1 MTFYW
6 SDYLNLD
13 KKLASEATTYAH
25 REAELRGSIHLAYY
39 ADFNLV
45 KKHLQDKLGQSIP
58 TRCDAH
64 KYVRKQFELRRN
76 SAHKSVVKKSNKL
89 RLFHNQTDSVSF
101 FSRFIKFHR
110 SIYNFG

>member
-1 MTFYW
+1 MTFDW

-13 KKLASEATTYAH
+13 KKLASEATTSAH

-39 ADFNLV
+39 ADFNVV

-58 TRCDAH
+58 TTADAH

-76 SAHKSVVKKSNKL
+76 SAHQSVVKKSNNL
-89 RLFHNQTDSVSF
+89 CLFRNQTDSVS

-110 SIYNFG
+110 IIYSFG